1 MIGGQVMDLMSEGK
15 DIDIETLN
23 RLQSCK
29 TGALIEAAC
38 VMGVILAGKFEMIP
52 SAADYG
58 SALGRAFQIV
68 DDLLDVNGTFEELG
82 KPIGSD
88 SEQNKSTYVS
98 LLGVDRSKQI
108 AAQLTMQALGYL
120 SKFDNNEFLSEM
132 TDDLLSRRN

>member
-1 MIGGQVMDLMSEGK
+1 
-15 DIDIETLN
+15 
-23 RLQSCK
+23 
-29 TGALIEAAC
+29 
-38 VMGVILAGKFEMIP
+38 MGVILAGRFEMIP
-52 SAADYG
+52 SAADYA